1 MVSFTS
7 ITNFRIFRGEE
18 GSITTRHWLWR
29 TFFRSA
35 IVPLLF
41 VELVFL
47 FIFMGSS
54 WLVYRENVAA
64 QRATAEERINGV
76 ARRES
81 EIIAAEFSAVER
93 NTLLL
98 ARAAARALRTPQVPT
113 AAEKARHGRS
123 ANGSFYSLYDN
134 GTTAS
139 YLSAYRPISAKA
151 LDQVWRLAPLDPL
164 LIDLQQTQPLVVSLY
179 VNTTLNYNRIYP
191 YFDVLEQYPERLDL
205 TTYNFFYEADAR
217 HNPGRKAVWTEAY
230 ADPAGHGWMISS
242 IAPVWIDNR
251 LEAVVGQDVT
261 LKAVVD
267 HLRKLDVAWG
277 GYAILLDA
285 KGQILAMPPAAEKAL
300 GVRELADFSYADTV
314 KQDTFKP
321 EIYNLA
327 QRPET
332 RQLAQLILANERG
345 RIRTS
350 LGGEQVMVGF
360 KRIPGLEW
368 RLAIIA
374 PESKVFALAN
384 NIRSRQRIVGGVMA
398 LMLVVFYGAF
408 LAYLSGLSRTMG
420 SRITQALSRLTA
432 IFQEIGQGH
441 FQQRFSPSGL
451 EEIDR
456 LGTHLVTTGHK
467 MGDAYQIIVDQER
480 ALSGALA
487 RQRQAA
493 EEQSRFLRVMSHE
506 IRTPLAIIDS
516 SAQILARKADTA
528 TPQDLTDRASRIQR
542 AVERIARLLETL
554 GHTIERE
561 TEARKALGQ
570 EEARLHAFLANIAS
584 DVVPA
589 DRLELDL
596 PPEDPSIVESG
607 PVAVALRA
615 VLDNAVRYSLPGK
628 PIRVALTIEGQDAV
642 ITVADAGPGIPAGDM
657 DKVGERFFRG
667 SNAKTTPGAGVG
679 IYVARKVMESAGGSL
694 EIASSES
701 GTIATQR
708 VPLFDREAA

>member
-1 MVSFTS
+1 MSFSFT
-7 ITNFRIFRGEE
+7 TNFRMFRGDE

-29 TFFRSA
+29 TFFKSA

-41 VELVFL
+41 VELAFL
-47 FIFMGSS
+47 GIFMGSN
-54 WLVYRENVAA
+54 WLVYHQNVAA
-64 QRATAEERINGV
+64 QRSIAEDGLDGI

-81 EIIAAEFSAVER
+81 AIIAEQFEAVEH
-93 NTLLL
+93 NTQLL
-98 ARAAARALRTPQVPT
+98 ARLMERALTTPQVPT
-113 AAEKARHGRS
+113 AAEKARHGLS
-123 ANGSFYSLYDN
+123 PNGSFYSLYDN

-139 YLSAYRPISAKA
+139 YLSAYRPISANA
-151 LDQVWRLAPLDPL
+151 IDQVWRLAPLDPVM
-164 LIDLQQTQPLVVSLY
+164 IEMQKTHPTVASIY

-191 YFDVLEQYPERLDL
+191 YFDVLKQYPELLDL
-205 TTYNFFYEADAR
+205 TTYNFYYEADAR
-217 HNPGRKAVWTEAY
+217 HNPARKAVWTKAY

-261 LKAVVD
+261 LKSVIG
-267 HLRKLDVAWG
+267 HLRNLNIPWG
-277 GYAILLDA
+277 GYAVLIDDQ
-285 KGQILAMPPAAEKAL
+285 GQILAMPPKAEKAL
-300 GVRELADFSYADTV
+300 GVRELTDFTYAQTV
-314 KQDTFKP
+314 KKDTFKP
-321 EIYNLA
+321 QAYNLSA
-327 QRPET
+327 RPET
-332 RQLAQLILANERG
+332 QRLAKL
-345 RIRTS
+345 IRTS
-350 LGGEQVMVGF
+350 DSGRIGLKLGGEMVMVGF

-368 RLAIIA
+368 RLAIVA
-374 PESKVFALAN
+374 PEQQVFGLAN
-384 NIRSRQRIVGGVMA
+384 EIRTRQRIVGGIMA

-420 SRITQALSRLTA
+420 SRITQALSRLSA
-432 IFQEIGQGH
+432 IFQEIGQGRFH
-441 FQQRFSPSGL
+441 QQFSPSGL
-451 EEIDR
+451 DEVDR
-456 LGTHLVTTGHK
+456 LGAHLVATGHK
-467 MGDAYQIIVDQER
+467 MGNAYQTIVDRER
-480 ALSGALA
+480 ALSNAVA
-487 RQRQAA
+487 RQRQAS

-528 TPQDLTDRASRIQR
+528 TPQDLTDRASRVQR

-570 EEARLHAFLANIAS
+570 EEARLHEFLATIAS

-596 PPEDPSIVESG
+596 PPEDASIVESA
-607 PVAVALRA
+607 PVGVALRA
-615 VLDNAVRYSLPGK
+615 VLDNAVRYSLPGH
-628 PIRVALTIEGQDAV
+628 PIRVSLTIEGRDAV

-708 VPLFDREAA
+708 VPLGDREAA

>member
-1 MVSFTS
+1 M
-7 ITNFRIFRGEE
+7 FRRSK
-18 GSITTRHWLWR
+18 GSITTRDWLWR
-29 TFFRSA
+29 TFFKSA

-47 FIFMGSS
+47 LIFMGSS

-64 QRATAEERINGV
+64 QQNTAAERLNAI

-81 EIIAAEFSAVER
+81 EIIAAEFNAVER
-93 NTLLL
+93 NTALL

-123 ANGSFYSLYDN
+123 PNGSFYSLYDN

-139 YLSAYRPISAKA
+139 FLSAYRPISAKA
-151 LDQVWRLAPLDPL
+151 IDQVWRLAPLDPL

-205 TTYNFFYEADAR
+205 TTYNFYYEADAR
-217 HNPGRKAVWTEAY
+217 HNPARKPVWTEAY

-242 IAPVWIDNR
+242 IAPVWIDDH

-261 LKAVVD
+261 LQAVVD

-277 GYAILLDA
+277 GYAILIDRD
-285 KGQILAMPPAAEKAL
+285 GQILAMPPAAEKLL
-300 GVRELADFSYADTV
+300 GVRELTDFSYADTV
-314 KQDTFKP
+314 KKDIFKP
-321 EIYNLA
+321 DVYNLA
-327 QRPET
+327 RRPET
-332 RQLAQLILANERG
+332 RQLAQRILANERG
-345 RIRTS
+345 RIRAEV
-350 LGGEQVMVGF
+350 GGEMVMVGF

-384 NIRSRQRIVGGVMA
+384 QIRSRQRIVGGVMA

-420 SRITQALSRLTA
+420 SRITQALSRLSA
-432 IFQEIGQGH
+432 IFQEIGQGRFH
-441 FQQRFSPSGL
+441 QQFSPSGL
-451 EEIDR
+451 DEVDR
-456 LGTHLVTTGHK
+456 LGAHLVATGHK
-467 MGDAYQIIVDQER
+467 MGNAYQTIVDQER
-480 ALSGALA
+480 ALSNAVA
-487 RQRQAA
+487 RQRQAS

-528 TPQDLTDRASRIQR
+528 TPQDLTDRASRVQR

-570 EEARLHAFLANIAS
+570 EEARLHQFLANIAS

-596 PPEDPSIVESG
+596 PPEDPSIVESA
-607 PVAVALRA
+607 PVGVALRA
-615 VLDNAVRYSLPGK
+615 VLDNAVRYSLPGH
-628 PIRVALTIEGQDAV
+628 PIRVSLTIEGRDAV

-708 VPLFDREAA
+708 VPLGNREAA